1 MNRKATL
8 LLLSLTL
15 GVAQP
20 ISGLVMGHQPT
31 AVTAQAAAVKADN
44 LTGTY
49 GDVTWYLTPSGELH
63 LGAGSLPEADLT
75 NVAVGQFA
83 RVIAA
88 AEGNSAPTTNQAQT
102 VADQVTKVV
111 FDGPIKAPKD
121 ATGLFG
127 QLRNVTDYVNLDKL
141 NTSDT
146 TIMSRMFCDTTL
158 KSVTTTI
165 DVSHFDTS
173 KVTDMN
179 FMFQGQGRVTAL
191 DVRNFDTSSLVTA
204 TSAFWGTNNIKELNF
219 ANGTFTKLTS
229 SSYMLTSSG
238 VEKVS
243 LPKFAPPANFS
254 GYYMFYGASTIQQ
267 ITFGPQTAFID
278 KANTGL
284 DDAPIDSDDYTGK
297 WQAVGSGT
305 VKNPLGDHFDTGKA
319 IIAQYTTADR
329 PTSLETYVWEPVNRV
344 IEPTTPPIVPP
355 IEQAQ
360 PVTVQYL
367 DQNQRKLSDNQVL
380 TGELGASYSANQLVF
395 NGYKLAKVTGPATGA
410 YTTQAQTV
418 TFHYVPDLAT
428 GGDGAS
434 VAPISSVVYATK
446 KIGLYRSKNFS
457 KKTLK
462 HWYGKQER
470 VNRPMFVVKGMATSK
485 NGNLR
490 YEVKDVNHHS
500 KTAGKTGYIT
510 AKKSFVSSVYYQTK
524 QKQVRVINAKG
535 VNRYQQK
542 SLTTKHGHYRKGQI
556 LKVKKIVTYNKTT
569 RFQLTNGKYVTAN
582 KKLVMVKP

>member
-8 LLLSLTL
+8 LLLSITL

-31 AVTAQAAAVKADN
+31 AVTAQAATVKADN

-63 LGAGSLPEADLT
+63 LGAGTLPEADLT
-75 NVAVGQFA
+75 NISVGQFA

-88 AEGNSAPTTNQAQT
+88 AEGNSDPTTNEAQA

-111 FDGPIKAPKD
+111 FDGPVKAPKD

-146 TIMSRMFCDTTL
+146 TTMSRMFCDTTW

-173 KVTDMN
+173 KVTDMS
-179 FMFQGQGRVTAL
+179 FMFQGQGQVTAL
-191 DVRNFDTSSLVTA
+191 DVRNFDTSSLVNA
-204 TSAFWGTNNIKELNF
+204 TSAFWGTKSIKELNF
-219 ANGTFTKLTS
+219 ANGTFANFKS
-229 SSYMLTSSG
+229 SSYMLTNSG
-238 VEKVS
+238 VEKVN
-243 LPKFAPPANFS
+243 LPKFSPVANFS
-254 GYYMFYGASTIQQ
+254 GYYMFYGTSTIRQ

-278 KANTGL
+278 NANTAL
-284 DDAPIDSDDYTGK
+284 DDAPTDSDDYTGK

-305 VKNPLGDHFDTGKA
+305 AQNPLGDHFDTGKA
-319 IIAQYTTADR
+319 IVAQYTTADR

-355 IEQAQ
+355 TEQAQ

-367 DQNQRKLSDNQVL
+367 DQNQRKLADNQVL
-380 TGELGASYSANQLVF
+380 TGELGASYSANQLAF
-395 NGYKLAKVTGPATGA
+395 NGYKLAKVTGQATGA

-418 TFHYVPDLAT
+418 TFHYVPDLST

-446 KIGLYRSKNFS
+446 KIGVYSSKNFS

-462 HWYGKQER
+462 HWYSKQKR

-490 YEVKDVNHHS
+490 YKVKDVNHRS
-500 KTAGKTGYIT
+500 KTAGTTGYIT
-510 AKKSFVSSVYYQTK
+510 AKKAFVSSVYYQTK
-524 QKQVRVINAKG
+524 QKKVRVINAKG

-542 SLTTKHGHYRKGQI
+542 SLKTKNGHYRKGQV
-556 LKVKKIVTYNKTT
+556 LKIKKIVAYNKTT

-582 KKLVMVKP
+582 KKLVMVTP